1 MRLRLNRKRLWE
13 NDIDIAPILS
23 AYGAFTRPIGRIVQ
37 MIGDVRGPKA
47 SDVTVEEVALHR
59 LAQAGGAAR
68 GIHFPSGKENQRAG
82 HRDVRPVARR
92 VLGSDPIILARRD
105 MPPHAQ
111 RPASYKS

>member
-68 GIHFPSGKENQRAG
+68 GIDVPSGQENQRAG
-82 HRDVRPVARR
+82 HQYVRLRT
-92 VLGSDPIILARRD
+92 GSTLASDHILLA
-105 MPPHAQ
+105 P
-111 RPASYKS
+111 

>member
-68 GIHFPSGKENQRAG
+68 GIDFPSGKENQRAA
-82 HRDVRPVARR
+82 HRYVRLGTGW
-92 VLGSDPIILARRD
+92 VLGSQHNLPPPPDIIPNPY
-105 MPPHAQ
+105 PP
-111 RPASYKS
+111 

>member
-59 LAQAGGAAR
+59 LAQAGGSHR
-68 GIHFPSGKENQRAG
+68 GIDLPSGKENPGAAHPYGRPGTCWILG
-82 HRDVRPVARR
+82 HHDNR
-92 VLGSDPIILARRD
+92 
-105 MPPHAQ
+105 
-111 RPASYKS
+111 